1 MIDQVKVKVEITTIF
16 II

>member
-1 MIDQVKVKVEITTIF
+1 MSYLQKTTIF